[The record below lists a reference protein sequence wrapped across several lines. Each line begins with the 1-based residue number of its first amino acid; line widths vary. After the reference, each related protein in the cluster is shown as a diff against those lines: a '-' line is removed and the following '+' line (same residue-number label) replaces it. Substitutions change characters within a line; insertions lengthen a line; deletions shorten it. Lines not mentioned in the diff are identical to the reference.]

1 MGNLK
6 LSNGKTVNDT
16 FGNTVL
22 QNRQDA
28 ITFGVDSFGWLED
41 DILDRTERISITTV
55 EDGEEVIDLRL
66 GCIMTD
72 SGSDDYLYYITFN

>member
-1 MGNLK
+1 MENLK